1 VDSPAKPLR
10 EKKEMIRVS
19 ADRAIQAAPDRVY
32 EILADFRN
40 HHPKILPPAFCDF
53 RVESGGRGAGT
64 VVAYRLK
71 LAGRRWEARSRV
83 EEPEPGRVLTETVAD
98 SGAVTTFTV
107 TPEGSGSR
115 VRIDTTW
122 PGAKGISG
130 WIERWVAPRLLRRLY
145 AQELELLD
153 RHAQNGL

>member
-1 VDSPAKPLR
+1 VVSPARPLR
-10 EKKEMIRVS
+10 EKKEIIHVGE
-19 ADRAIQAAPDRVY
+19 DRPIQAPPGRVY

-40 HHPKILPPAFCDF
+40 HHPKILPPAFSDF

-64 VVAYRLK
+64 VVSFRLK
-71 LAGRRWEARSRV
+71 LAGRSWEARSRV
-83 EEPEPGRVLTETVAD
+83 DEPEPGRVLTETVAD

-122 PGAKGISG
+122 LGAKGVAG
-130 WIERWVAPRLLRRLY
+130 WIERLVAPRLLRQLY
-145 AQELELLD
+145 AQELELLNRYAQD
-153 RHAQNGL
+153 RL

>member
-1 VDSPAKPLR
+1 
-10 EKKEMIRVS
+10 MIHLS
-19 ADRAIQAAPDRVY
+19 ADRPIQAPPDRVY

-40 HHPKILPPAFCDF
+40 HHPKILPPAFSDF

-64 VVAYRLK
+64 ILSYRLN
-71 LAGRRWEARSRV
+71 LAGRSWKARSRV
-83 EEPEPGRVLTETVAD
+83 EEPEPGRVLTESVAE

-115 VRIDTTW
+115 VRIDTAW
-122 PGAKGISG
+122 PGGKGVSG
-130 WIERWVAPRLLRRLY
+130 WIERLLASRLLRRLY

-153 RHAQNGL
+153 RYARSGR

>member
-1 VDSPAKPLR
+1 
-10 EKKEMIRVS
+10 MIRVS
-19 ADRAIQAAPDRVY
+19 ADRPIQAPPDRVY

-40 HHPKILPPAFCDF
+40 HHPKILPPAFSDF

-64 VVAYRLK
+64 VVSYRLK

-98 SGAVTTFTV
+98 TGAVTTFTV

-115 VRIDTTW
+115 VRIDTAW
-122 PGAKGISG
+122 PGAKGVSG
-130 WIERWVAPRLLRRLY
+130 WIERLVAPRLLRRLY

-153 RHAQNGL
+153 RYAQNEL